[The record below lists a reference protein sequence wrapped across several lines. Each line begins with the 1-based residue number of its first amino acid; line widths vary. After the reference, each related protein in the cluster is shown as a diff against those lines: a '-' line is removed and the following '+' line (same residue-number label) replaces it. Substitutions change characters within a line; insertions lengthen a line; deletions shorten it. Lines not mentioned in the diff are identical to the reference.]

1 MVPMEEL
8 EGRMDGE
15 AHRLL
20 VKSSAAAGIVIHGV
34 SHLRLVDS
42 SHTAFV
48 ASNRYE
54 YITSVGRRHLLSFY
68 IL

>member
-34 SHLRLVDS
+34 SRLRLVDS
-42 SHTAFV
+42 SRAEFD
-48 ASNRYE
+48 ASKQ
-54 YITSVGRRHLLSFY
+54 V
-68 IL
+68 

>member
-20 VKSSAAAGIVIHGV
+20 VKSSASAGKLIN
-34 SHLRLVDS
+34 SACTCAR
-42 SHTAFV
+42 
-48 ASNRYE
+48 
-54 YITSVGRRHLLSFY
+54 SF
-68 IL
+68 